1 MSPLRPLLF
10 LTLVTGLLLAGCESL
25 GVISEIGAAAAVSTG
40 YLNAEQGESLR
51 KTGSAVGEAFTE
63 ITPEQEYF
71 IGRAVGATVTARYR
85 PADAATANHYLNL
98 VGQTL
103 ASASDLPETF
113 GGYHFLL
120 LESEEINAFAAPG
133 GLIFVT
139 RGMLRC
145 CRDEDALAAV
155 LAHEIGHVQ
164 LRHGLQAI
172 KKSRLTS
179 ALTILGTE
187 GAKQFAGQQL
197 ADLTSAFAGSIGDI
211 TATLVNNGYSR
222 AFEREADHAA
232 LALLQRVGYD
242 PAALTEMLGEMQRR
256 LKPGGADFAR
266 THPEP
271 AERIE
276 DLAPLLKGQPT
287 PERSARSERFRR
299 ALGEG

>member
-1 MSPLRPLLF
+1 MSRCRLLF
-10 LTLVTGLLLAGCESL
+10 SLALATCFLAGCESL

-40 YLNAEQGESLR
+40 YLSPEQGESLR
-51 KTGSAVGEAFTE
+51 KTGAAVGEAFTE

-71 IGRAVGATVTARYR
+71 IGRAVGATVAGRYR
-85 PADAATANHYLNL
+85 PAEAAAANHYLNL

-103 ASASDLPETF
+103 ARASDLPETF

-120 LESEEINAFAAPG
+120 LDSEEINAFAAPG

-172 KKSRLTS
+172 KKSRLTT
-179 ALTILGTE
+179 ALTIIGTE
-187 GAKQFAGQQL
+187 GAKQLAGQQL
-197 ADLTSAFAGSIGDI
+197 ADLTDAFAGSIGDI

-222 AFEREADHAA
+222 AFEREADRAA
-232 LALLQRVGYD
+232 LVLLQRVGYT
-242 PAALTEMLGEMQRR
+242 PAALTDMLGEMQRR

-266 THPEP
+266 THPDP
-271 AERIE
+271 AERIAE
-276 DLAPLLKGQPT
+276 LAPLLKGLPAT
-287 PERSARSERFRR
+287 DRAAREVRFQR
-299 ALGEG
+299 ALGGA